1 MSVAWSRVTGLAG
14 IDEESGWQGGPAGGG
29 VAPEAQSCIL
39 QERGHD
45 WGISGTQSI
54 QIPARP
60 APWESWGLPPA
71 PTEAAM
77 PSPLGYGWFINWSE
91 DTTLM

>member
-1 MSVAWSRVTGLAG
+1 MRSLAG
-14 IDEESGWQGGPAGGG
+14 KGGQRGG

-39 QERGHD
+39 QDRGHD